1 MSKRIK
7 FKLTMNGH
15 AVRTIEDLQKYF
27 SINEILD
34 YFYQEDKLLLLWLD
48 LGGYTKEYEQVSAIK
63 STDPKQIIMEL
74 IKIFSVDLY
83 EDDVDFVL
91 LTKGYKYKDKIKQSN
106 CSKLDRTT
114 NYLQGYENLKSALLT
129 YDDIEKCRYTISELV
144 KKYLWILEFTISDIF
159 RTILDCEA
167 KCALISILSE
177 SKTLGLLQ
185 NSIKENE
192 WKISR
197 LIDELEDEDDIFFE
211 KHGYEIVSTNGTKTE
226 KLIGT
231 IILVLSSDCS
241 YYSES
246 DINAL
251 ESYHFGDYSI
261 YVDAKIISGEYKYV
275 ILNKAKVNS

>member
-83 EDDVDFVL
+83 EDDVDFFL

-185 NSIKENE
+185 NSIEENE
-192 WKISR
+192 RKIGR
-197 LIDELEDEDDIFFE
+197 LIDELENYNFFE
-211 KHGYEIVSTNGTKTE
+211 KHGNEIVSTNGTKTE

-231 IILVLSSDCS
+231 IILV
-241 YYSES
+241 
-246 DINAL
+246 I
-251 ESYHFGDYSI
+251 
-261 YVDAKIISGEYKYV
+261 
-275 ILNKAKVNS
+275 

>member
-185 NSIKENE
+185 NSIEENE
-192 WKISR
+192 WKISH
-197 LIDELEDEDDIFFE
+197 LIDELKHDNFFE

-231 IILVLSSDCS
+231 IILVLTSRYS
-241 YYSES
+241 YSES

-251 ESYHFGDYSI
+251 ESYHFVSYSI
-261 YVDAKIISGEYKYV
+261 FVDAKIISGEYKYI

>member
-83 EDDVDFVL
+83 EDDVDFFL

-159 RTILDCEA
+159 RTILDL
-167 KCALISILSE
+167 KQSV
-177 SKTLGLLQ
+177 
-185 NSIKENE
+185 
-192 WKISR
+192 
-197 LIDELEDEDDIFFE
+197 
-211 KHGYEIVSTNGTKTE
+211 H
-226 KLIGT
+226 
-231 IILVLSSDCS
+231 
-241 YYSES
+241 
-246 DINAL
+246 
-251 ESYHFGDYSI
+251 
-261 YVDAKIISGEYKYV
+261 
-275 ILNKAKVNS
+275 

>member
-1 MSKRIK
+1 
-7 FKLTMNGH
+7 
-15 AVRTIEDLQKYF
+15 
-27 SINEILD
+27 
-34 YFYQEDKLLLLWLD
+34 
-48 LGGYTKEYEQVSAIK
+48 
-63 STDPKQIIMEL
+63 
-74 IKIFSVDLY
+74 
-83 EDDVDFVL
+83 

-192 WKISR
+192 WEISR
-197 LIDELEDEDDIFFE
+197 LIDELEDGFFE

-231 IILVLSSDCS
+231 IILVLSSDYS
-241 YYSES
+241 YYFES

-251 ESYHFGDYSI
+251 ESYHFCGYSI
-261 YVDAKIISGEYKYV
+261 YVDAKIIGGEYKYV